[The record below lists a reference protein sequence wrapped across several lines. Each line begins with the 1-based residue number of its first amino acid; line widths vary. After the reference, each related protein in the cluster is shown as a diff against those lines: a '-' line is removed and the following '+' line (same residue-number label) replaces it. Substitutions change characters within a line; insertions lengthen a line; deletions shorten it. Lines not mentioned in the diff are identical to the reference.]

1 MKQTIILLVT
11 SATLALANC
20 GRPANT
26 TLMERGDYAMW
37 QSRWADAA
45 TNYSTAIDQHPGD
58 WEAQYKLGQCY
69 LEMGEPLKASH
80 SLAIA
85 ESIQPKNDEIA
96 NLYATALM
104 ECGDKD
110 GLFSYLQNRAQTV
123 QTEKAWTK
131 FAEYAMVLD
140 DPDSATSAINTAIAI
155 GQGKNETPYII
166 AASFAERL
174 GDDDLALKRWKEA
187 WYINPSNNQAANAL
201 RSYGEVPGPTMT
213 GNAEE

>member
-1 MKQTIILLVT
+1 MKQTAILVLTGVILVLT
-11 SATLALANC
+11 NC

-26 TLMERGDYAMW
+26 ALIERGDYAMW

-45 TNYSTAIDQHPGD
+45 TNYLQAIDQHPGD

-96 NLYATALM
+96 DLYATALM

-110 GLFSYLQNRAQTV
+110 ALFAYLQNRAQTM

-131 FAEYAMVLD
+131 FAEYAMALD
-140 DPDSATSAINTAIAI
+140 DPDSATNAINTAIAV
-155 GQGKNETPYII
+155 GQEKSEAPYIV
-166 AASFAERL
+166 AALFAERL
-174 GDDDLALKRWKEA
+174 GDESLALKRWKEA
-187 WYINPSNNQAANAL
+187 WYINTSNKQAADAL
-201 RSYGEVPGPTMT
+201 RSYGEIPGPTMT